1 MLFGDSLEVIHHLTD
16 ERHDIH
22 TLHLHLHLLVLN
34 LAEVQYLIDE
44 TKHPTGV
51 PFYHHQLLPCV
62 GRQFIILQDLLHRTG
77 YQRTPSTQLMRYV
90 SKETQFYI

>member
-1 MLFGDSLEVIHHLTD
+1 MTD
-16 ERHDIH
+16 ELCVARAA
-22 TLHLHLHLLVLN
+22 LHLHLLVLN

-62 GRQFIILQDLLHRTG
+62 GRQFIILQHLLHR
-77 YQRTPSTQLMRYV
+77 YPQL
-90 SKETQFYI
+90 